1 MRLAFMPIICP
12 RSAAKSDRTLLLE
25 EAPDWEVRLFSSERE
40 LREGWPEREREDDF
54 WLRPEVLAFLINQP
68 QGLATDVLLLENLR
82 DHRRIMMTAQTFH
95 FNAGGQVSDAA
106 KGETSSY
113 DFRRRLLAPFSFKIL
128 ALGQFLVSG
137 DYATEGLEKLSTS
150 EAVQVLP
157 ALANT
162 LMARSH
168 AYAGVLLKDLHL
180 TSHSVTRELQ
190 GKGFYLLPADPV
202 MEVDIPE
209 GWETFDDYLQAIKS
223 KYRVRYRRARSKLD
237 GINRRL
243 LLPGEVTQLRDRIFE
258 LYRETMSGADFHA
271 ASLTPEYFPWLSNY
285 RQTQTN
291 QALMAG
297 FPDELFAL
305 EQEGR
310 LTRLYG
316 YFNSAG
322 ALIGFTSA
330 IHNGDT
336 MHAHFLGMEDKYK
349 RSHHLYH
356 NMLFDL
362 LEEAITGGFRKLD
375 FARTAPEIKSSVGA
389 VPVDYACLL
398 KIRPRLVN
406 KLVPV
411 FAPAIYASPE
421 WVPRNPFP
429 KHD

>member
-1 MRLAFMPIICP
+1 MPMICP
-12 RSAAKSDRTLLLE
+12 RMATKSERTLLLK
-25 EAPDWEVRLFSSERE
+25 EAPDWEVRQFSSEKE
-40 LREGWPEREREDDF
+40 LREGWPARERADDF

-68 QGLATDVLLLENLR
+68 QGLTTDVLILENLR
-82 DHRRIMMTAQTFH
+82 DHRRILLTAQTFH

-106 KGETSSY
+106 KGETSAY

-137 DYATEGLEKLSTS
+137 NYAAEGLDRLSTS
-150 EAVQVLP
+150 EAVRVLP

-180 TSHSVTRELQ
+180 ATHSVSRELQ

-202 MEVDIPE
+202 MEVSIPE
-209 GWETFDDYLQAIKS
+209 NWETLDDYLQAIKS

-237 GINRRL
+237 GIHRRL
-243 LLPGEVTQLRDRIFE
+243 LLPGEVKKLRDRIFE
-258 LYRETMSGADFHA
+258 LYQQTMSGADFHA
-271 ASLTPEYFPWLSNY
+271 AALTPEYFPWLSNY
-285 RQTQTN
+285 RQLQAN
-291 QALMAG
+291 QVQMAG
-297 FPDELFAL
+297 FPEELIPV
-305 EQEGR
+305 EQAGR
-310 LTRLYG
+310 AAHLHG

-322 ALIGFTSA
+322 TLIGFTSA
-330 IHNGDT
+330 IHNGET

-362 LEEAITGGFRKLD
+362 LEEAIVGGFRKLD
-375 FARTAPEIKSSVGA
+375 YARTAPEIKSSVGA

-421 WVPRNPFP
+421 WIPRNPFP
-429 KHD
+429 KGD